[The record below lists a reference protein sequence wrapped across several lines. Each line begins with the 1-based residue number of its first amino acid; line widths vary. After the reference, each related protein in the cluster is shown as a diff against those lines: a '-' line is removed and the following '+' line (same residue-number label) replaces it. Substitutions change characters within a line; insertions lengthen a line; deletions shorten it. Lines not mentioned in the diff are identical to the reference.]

1 MGLTKGIHHVA
12 IKTYGKEEYEKT
24 VAFYR
29 DILGMT
35 VYRDWGMGIML
46 LTGESRMEIMNTG
59 EERLPQGVLRH
70 VAFLTDDVDACI
82 DAVRKAGYEI
92 TAEPYDVTINAEQP
106 YPLRVAFCIGPAGEE
121 IEFFT
126 EK

>member
-1 MGLTKGIHHVA
+1 MQLTKGIHHVA
-12 IKTYGKEEYEKT
+12 IKTCGKEEYEKT

-29 DILGMT
+29 DILGMP
-35 VYRDWGMGIML
+35 VYRDWGTGIML
-46 LTGESRMEIMNTG
+46 LTGEGRMEIMNTG
-59 EERLPQGVLRH
+59 DARLPQGVLRH
-70 VAFLTDDVDACI
+70 IAFLTDNVDACI

-92 TAEPYDVTINAEQP
+92 TDEPHDVTIDAKQP